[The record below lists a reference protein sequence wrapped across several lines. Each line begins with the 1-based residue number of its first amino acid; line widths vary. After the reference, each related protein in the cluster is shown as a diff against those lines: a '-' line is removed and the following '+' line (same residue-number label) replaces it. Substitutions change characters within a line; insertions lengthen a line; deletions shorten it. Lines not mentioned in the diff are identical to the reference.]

1 MLAKLKTRLRK
12 RLKAKPS
19 GPFRTNQGVLR
30 RPLFVCI
37 AVRWWHYRRM
47 EEQKKSQSRATRGG
61 VYILAF
67 TATMIALKFG
77 AAASSTADRVLI
89 AVVVAVL
96 IFAIFR
102 LNRFI
107 REHGDEIGE
116 ARFDTRNREP

>member
-1 MLAKLKTRLRK
+1 
-12 RLKAKPS
+12 
-19 GPFRTNQGVLR
+19 
-30 RPLFVCI
+30 
-37 AVRWWHYRRM
+37 M

-61 VYILAF
+61 VYVLAF

-107 REHGDEIGE
+107 RDHGDEIGE

>member
-1 MLAKLKTRLRK
+1 MT
-12 RLKAKPS
+12 
-19 GPFRTNQGVLR
+19 
-30 RPLFVCI
+30 
-37 AVRWWHYRRM
+37 
-47 EEQKKSQSRATRGG
+47 EQPKDQSTATRGG

-77 AAASSTADRVLI
+77 AVASSNVDRVFI
-89 AVVVAVL
+89 AVVVVAL
-96 IFAIFR
+96 IFGIFR